1 MTLKGIGLYFFFG
14 LTTFLAAGQVKKT
27 FYLPASVSAAEIEQG
42 SVWVKLKKTHKDI
55 FKSGYGARMASGVTM
70 FEARPLLNYPVKS
83 SSNTRMGPLKPR
95 VDISL
100 YYKLTFDKNRS
111 VEEFI
116 NELYA
121 SGYYETVEPIYAN
134 FPMLTPNDPS
144 LSQQYY
150 LDLIKA
156 PAAWDVTNQD
166 TPLIIGIVDTG
177 GDLDHPDLQA
187 NLYVDPAEPVDGLD
201 NNNDGFIDN
210 NKGWDF
216 SGSSLALIGT
226 PGFKG
231 DNDPS
236 INRGNLF
243 SHGTMVA
250 GCAAASTNNGIGISS
265 VGFNTKLLF
274 TKHFADDQADVGTGY
289 SSNLYDGI
297 LYAATHGARIIN
309 CSWGGYNP
317 GTIAQDIITYVTI
330 DLNCLIVAAAGN
342 SNIETPIYPASY
354 EHVLSVASSDAS
366 DLRSTFSNFGKT
378 IDIIAPGTNIF
389 TTTYNNAYGAD
400 SGTSLSAPI
409 VSGAAALIWAHDPS
423 LSALQVAEQLRVS
436 ADENIYAN
444 NPAYLHKLG
453 KGRLDVL
460 RALTLES
467 PSIRASN
474 QLLVAE
480 NGTEADPGDK
490 ARLYFDFTN
499 YLKPT
504 SSALKVELTSASPY
518 ITITKGEF
526 SLGSLAQNATIRNT
540 TSPFEL
546 TLSASLPIDTQIEA
560 LLSFTDG
567 EYEDFQIIHLVIPS
581 YIDVNENNI
590 ITSMTPA
597 GRIGYGNTGVSS
609 SGSGFLY
616 NEESLLYEMGLIMGT
631 SASNIFNNV
640 RTAPGE
646 ADQDFVPFSK
656 ITKHTPGERSYSEIA
671 GDFINSAN
679 PGTASLTISYRSMV
693 WKDNPYRDFVI
704 LEYKIKNISTAV
716 INNFHFGLFA
726 DWDISSGG
734 ANDKA
739 SWDNATRLGYVYT
752 TQPSGMPL
760 AGMQVL
766 GTPAHYYA
774 IDNDQAI
781 AGNPFGI
788 YDAFT
793 DAEKF
798 SSVSSGLAK
807 IQAGSAAAGGDVSH
821 AVASGPFVI
830 NPGGEITVAFALHGA
845 LTKDALVNSAKYAD
859 SLYNYTF
866 KEPMPVVDV
875 AQVCYGNKAILAAT
889 GATSFKWYKNSTGG
903 SPFFTGSQFTTKNL
917 TDDTVY
923 YVSNA
928 DHHYESLRT
937 PARVEVKANPEI
949 KTSGSLELCE
959 GSTVL
964 LSVNEAD
971 EYSWSTGEKTQSIE
985 VGASGLYSV
994 SVKNNLLECSS
1005 SDVIT
1010 LKVNPNPS
1018 ASIIFIPEESY
1029 RVNEMIQFTN
1039 GSSGSVSWLW
1049 DFGDG
1054 DTSTDENPIHVYNE
1068 LGDYTLTL
1076 TAISSE
1082 GCEDKDTMT
1091 LGVVTD
1097 IEDPNN
1103 QDIKI
1108 YPNPVK
1114 TGYLLLNLVSLDDDV
1129 EINLF
1134 NPVGVRVLTVGP
1146 IKNGET
1152 LVDVS
1157 LLPNGVYILNVR
1169 TSNKS
1174 VVRKI
1179 IVAN

>member
-1 MTLKGIGLYFFFG
+1 MTLKGIGLYFFLA
-14 LTTFLAAGQVKKT
+14 LTTVLAAGQVKKT
-27 FYLPASVSAAEIEQG
+27 YYLPPSVSPAEIEQG
-42 SVWVKLKKTHKDI
+42 AVWVKLKNTHRDV
-55 FKSGYGARMASGVTM
+55 FKSGSGARIASGS
-70 FEARPLLNYPVKS
+70 EARPLLNNPTKPS
-83 SSNTRMGPLKPR
+83 SSARLGPFQPR

-100 YYKLTFDKNRS
+100 YYKLTFDKSRS

-121 SGYYETVEPIYAN
+121 SGYYETVEPIYRS

-144 LSQQYY
+144 LGQQYY
-150 LDLIKA
+150 LNMIKA
-156 PAAWDVTNQD
+156 PAAWDITNQD
-166 TPLIIGIVDTG
+166 DPLIIGIVDTG
-177 GDLDHPDLQA
+177 GDLDHPDLQS
-187 NLYVDPAEPVDGLD
+187 NLYIDPAEPVDGLD

-236 INRGNLF
+236 INKGNLF

-265 VGFNTKLLF
+265 IGFNTKLLF
-274 TKHFADDQADVGTGY
+274 TKHFADDQADVGAGY

-309 CSWGGYNP
+309 CSWGGYNR

-366 DLRSTFSNFGKT
+366 DVRSTFSNFGKT

-389 TTTYNNAYGAD
+389 TTTYNNAYGSD

-409 VSGAAALIWAHDPS
+409 VSGAAALLWAHNPT
-423 LSALQVAEQLRVS
+423 LSALQVGEQLRVS
-436 ADENIYAN
+436 ADESIYAN

-474 QLLVAE
+474 KLLMAE
-480 NGTEADPGDK
+480 NGTDPDPGDK

-504 SSALKVELTSASPY
+504 SSALKVELTSASPH
-518 ITITKGEF
+518 IMISKGEIT
-526 SLGSLAQNATIRNT
+526 LGSLAQNFTIRNT
-540 TSPFEL
+540 TSPFEI
-546 TLSASLPIDTQIEA
+546 TLSPSLPIDTPIEA

-567 EYEDFQIIHLVIPS
+567 EYEDFQIIHLVISS

-590 ITSMTPA
+590 ITSITPA

-640 RTAPGE
+640 RTTAGA

-656 ITKHTPGERSYSEIA
+656 IAKHTPGERSYSEVT
-671 GDFINSAN
+671 GDFINSSS
-679 PGTASLTISYRSMV
+679 PGTASISVSYRSMV

-704 LEYKIKNISTAV
+704 LEYKIKNMTAAV

-726 DWDISSGG
+726 DWDISAAG
-734 ANDKA
+734 ASDKA
-739 SWDNATRLGYVYT
+739 SWDNATKLGYVYT
-752 TQPSGMPL
+752 TQPAGMPL

-766 GTPAHYYA
+766 GAPSHYYA
-774 IDNDQAI
+774 IDNDESI

-788 YDAFT
+788 YDGFT

-798 SSVSSGLAK
+798 KSVSSGLLK
-807 IQAGSAAAGGDVSH
+807 VQAGNATGGGDVSH
-821 AVASGPFVI
+821 AAASGPYII
-830 NPGGEITVAFALHGA
+830 NPGGEITVAFALHAA
-845 LTKDALVNSAKYAD
+845 LTKDALINSAKYAD
-859 SLYNYTF
+859 SVYNYTF
-866 KEPMPVVDV
+866 KEPMPVISV
-875 AQVCYGNKAILAAT
+875 AQVCYGSKAILQAT
-889 GATSFKWYKNSTGG
+889 GATKFKWYKDLIGG
-903 SPFFTGSQFTTKNL
+903 SPFFTGSQYTTKNL
-917 TDDTVY
+917 TDDTVF

-937 PARVEVKANPEI
+937 PARVEVKANPHI
-949 KTSGSLELCE
+949 KTSGSLEFCE
-959 GSTVL
+959 GATVV

-985 VGASGLYSV
+985 VGESGLYSV
-994 SVKNNLLECSS
+994 SVKNNSLECSS

-1010 LKVNPNPS
+1010 VKVSPNPS
-1018 ASIIFIPEESY
+1018 AAIIFIPEEAY
-1029 RVNEMIQFTN
+1029 LINEMIQFTN

-1054 DTSTDENPIHVYNE
+1054 QTSTDENPIHIYDE
-1068 LGDYTLTL
+1068 LGDFTLTL
-1076 TAISSE
+1076 TAISAE
-1082 GCEDKDTMT
+1082 GCEDRATMS
-1091 LGVVTD
+1091 LGVVTG
-1097 IEDPNN
+1097 IEDLNN
-1103 QDIKI
+1103 DEIKV
-1108 YPNPVK
+1108 YPNPVR
-1114 TGYLLLNLVSLDDDV
+1114 TGYLLLNLVSLDEDAV
-1129 EINLF
+1129 VNLF
-1134 NPVGVRVLTVGP
+1134 NPVGIRILTVVP
-1146 IKNGET
+1146 LKDGET

-1157 LLPNGVYILNVR
+1157 SLPNGVYILKINA
-1169 TSNKS
+1169 SNKS
-1174 VVRKI
+1174 VVAKI